1 MKVFNVAGQEVATL
15 MSGPQNPGVHRVTF
29 NGSGV
34 PSGVYFYSL
43 SANDF
48 TATRKMLLLK

>member
-1 MKVFNVAGQEVATL
+1 MKVFNVAGQEVTTL
-15 MSGPQNPGVHRVTF
+15 MSGPQSPGVHRVTF